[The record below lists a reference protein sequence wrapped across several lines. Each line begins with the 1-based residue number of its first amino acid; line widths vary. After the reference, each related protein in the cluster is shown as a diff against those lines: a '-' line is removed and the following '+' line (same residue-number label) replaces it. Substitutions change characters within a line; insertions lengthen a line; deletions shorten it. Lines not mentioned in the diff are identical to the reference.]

1 MQVQDVQKWIV
12 ARADEVHVHIDN
24 AAVSLLLELVGSNV
38 TMLAKEMDKLTLYVG
53 MGERLRRNLL
63 QSLCQNQLSKMYLL

>member
-1 MQVQDVQKWIV
+1 MQVQDVQKWII
-12 ARADEVHVHIDN
+12 ARADEVHVHIDH

-53 MGERLRRNLL
+53 MGGDITRNSL
-63 QSLCQNQLSKMYLL
+63 QSLCQNQLNKMCLL